1 MTKEAEEILKA
12 MVKIPGLAKL
22 NLPVENIPSQEEFD
36 ALHASFEAEME
47 RELNLDHDFS
57 TSSTSPT
64 PAASN
69 ATTSDTQGLPPR
81 SSKVSLR
88 IPQKVLSVIRIKA
101 ARKRVGYQTYINKLI
116 KEAAKDHPEA

>member
-1 MTKEAEEILKA
+1 MNPEADALRRA
-12 MVKIPGLAKL
+12 MAKIPGLAKL
-22 NLPVENIPSQEEFD
+22 SIPVENIPSQEEFD

-57 TSSTSPT
+57 TSSTSPA

-69 ATTSDTQGLPPR
+69 ATTPDTHGLPPR

-116 KEAAKDHPEA
+116 KEAAKDQAEA